1 MSGLLYQL
9 ALTKIKSVGPVTAR
23 NIVSYCGSPEA
34 VFRQSKKSLSKIP
47 SIGHKTADEIL
58 SNNVLVEAEKEMDF
72 IQKYGINYHFYLD
85 KSYPTRLKNHS
96 DSPIMLF
103 YQGNIDF
110 EQSKTLGIVGTRQ
123 PTEQG
128 SLFCEK
134 LIDELKEFDVAI
146 ISGLAYGIDAISHQT
161 AVMCGLQTIGIL
173 GTGIDKTYPAAHR
186 NLRNKMIRKGGVAT
200 EFSSGTGPDKEN
212 FPMRNRIIAGLSD
225 AVLVIESGLKG
236 GSMITAHM
244 AFGYNKDVFAIP
256 GRVHDPM
263 SAGPNFLIKANIA
276 SLVESASDLT
286 EKMMWQKSKKN
297 QPVQLQLFYDLSVEE
312 QKILSIIREDVQ
324 QSPHVDTIQFL
335 SGYAHSKLTGIILG
349 LECKN
354 LIKSLPGSRFML
366 KI

>member
-47 SIGHKTADEIL
+47 SIGLKTAEEIL
-58 SNNVLVEAEKEMDF
+58 SGKVLPEAEKELEF
-72 IQKYGINYHFYLD
+72 ILKNKIEHHFYLD

-96 DSPIMLF
+96 DSPVMLF
-103 YQGNIDF
+103 SQGNIDF
-110 EQSKTLGIVGTRQ
+110 EHPRTLGIVGTRQ
-123 PTEQG
+123 PTEHG
-128 SLFCEK
+128 SLLCEK
-134 LIDELKEFDVAI
+134 IIDDIKEFDISI

-161 AVMCGLQTIGIL
+161 AIKNGMQTIGIL
-173 GTGIDKTYPAAHR
+173 GTGIDKTYPAIHR
-186 NLRNKMIRKGGVAT
+186 NLRNKMTAKGGVAT
-200 EFSSGTGPDKEN
+200 EFTSGTGPDKEN

-256 GRVHDPM
+256 GRIHDPM
-263 SAGPNFLIKANIA
+263 SSGPNYLIKANIA
-276 SLVESASDLT
+276 GLIESATDLT
-286 EKMMWQKSKKN
+286 EKMMWQKSKTA
-297 QPVQLQLFYDLSVEE
+297 QPVQLQLFYDLTEDE
-312 QKILSIIREDVQ
+312 QKILSIIREDDQ
-324 QSPHVDTIQFL
+324 QSPHVDTIQYI
-335 SGYAHSKLTGIILG
+335 SGFAHSKLTGIILG